1 MLSPAAAAKGHVRVR
16 VLSSSG
22 DGEEDGDEW
31 QTQTGSSKK
40 RRVSLRASVCVT
52 GGKATKTGMFL
63 ARAQLS
69 TTQTGVVA
77 AQERQSA
84 LLGKGKYRKAETVAR
99 EAPVGTLATKD
110 MPKRKGMKGS
120 EADFQKRFGT
130 WMRTALSA
138 KVRHTHAEG
147 VLKGVLALTWRGVR
161 GR

>member
-1 MLSPAAAAKGHVRVR
+1 MADADVQQEEAAGFV
-16 VLSSSG
+16 SSQHAC
-22 DGEEDGDEW
+22 D
-31 QTQTGSSKK
+31 
-40 RRVSLRASVCVT
+40 LT
-52 GGKATKTGMFL
+52 GGTATKTGMVL

-69 TTQTGVVA
+69 SSQTGVVA

-147 VLKGVLALTWRGVR
+147 VLKGVLALTWCGVH